1 MKLHQLRAL
10 AAVAET
16 GSILEASR
24 RLHATQSALS
34 KALKELETHVE
45 ATLFVRTSKG
55 VQLTAYGRRL
65 VAHARLIGESVRR
78 ARDDLE
84 EMKGNAVSEIGIGV
98 TPVTALIP
106 PLASCLSAFR
116 KDYPQVRLRLQEM
129 RPNQLLEQ
137 VREGA
142 IHFAV
147 TSQRIPSDSTLD
159 CAPLLRMATLVA
171 ARKGHPLRA
180 VRTLHAL
187 CDVDWLVLD
196 PLADPG
202 TPFTQLFA
210 NHGIEMPARVIECS
224 SMTLALAL
232 CLQMDTLILLSS
244 ESMNSRFLRD
254 TMDFLALDESMPERT
269 ISLVAR
275 DRHTLPA
282 SAARLHDAIADAL
295 RTYDPANSPALT
307 L

>member
-10 AAVAET
+10 ASIAET
-16 GSILEASR
+16 DSLLEASR
-24 RLHATQSALS
+24 RLHVTQSPLS
-34 KALKELETHVE
+34 KALKELETHVG

-65 VAHARLIGESVRR
+65 VAHARLIGESARR

-84 EMKGNAVSEIGIGV
+84 EMKGNVVSEIGVGV

-106 PLASCLSAFR
+106 PLAACLSAFR

-147 TSQRIPSDSTLD
+147 TSQRIPSDSALD
-159 CAPLLRMATLVA
+159 CAPLMRMATLVA
-171 ARKGHPLRA
+171 ARKGHPL
-180 VRTLHAL
+180 RTLHAL

-196 PLADPG
+196 PLADPS
-202 TPFTQLFA
+202 TPFVQLFA

-254 TMDFLALDESMPERT
+254 TMDFLALNEPMPERT

-295 RTYDPANSPALT
+295 RAYDPALT
-307 L
+307 P